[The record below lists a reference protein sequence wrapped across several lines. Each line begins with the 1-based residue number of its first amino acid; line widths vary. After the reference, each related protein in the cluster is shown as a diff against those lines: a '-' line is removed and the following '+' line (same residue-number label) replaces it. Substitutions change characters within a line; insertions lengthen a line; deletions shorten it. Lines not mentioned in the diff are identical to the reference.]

1 MLIRQSQ
8 LRYFVGK
15 NNSKKLY
22 EKIFLVRN
30 MYSERL
36 KYLREEKEIIQ
47 NEMSSIF
54 GLKNEV
60 YGNYERENTTMKIS
74 LLINVCNYLE
84 CSLDYAFSF
93 TNLKLYEQY
102 RKDNNIKLQKL
113 RLKELR
119 KKHNLTQQSLADI
132 LQCSKSTISG
142 YEIGKNIIA
151 TPFLYQICK
160 KYNISADYLLGKIDN
175 PKDLNK

>member
-15 NNSKKLY
+15 NNSK
-22 EKIFLVRN
+22 
-30 MYSERL
+30 
-36 KYLREEKEIIQ
+36 
-47 NEMSSIF
+47 
-54 GLKNEV
+54 
-60 YGNYERENTTMKIS
+60 
-74 LLINVCNYLE
+74 
-84 CSLDYAFSF
+84 
-93 TNLKLYEQY
+93 KLYEQY

-175 PKDLNK
+175 PKYLNK